1 MAVLAADMNDE
12 IFEALADTPA
22 KPVRIH
28 RGEEERVVMTKYFS
42 DETTEREF
50 WRWRPVMVSKRSLTV
65 LPQSSVGGC
74 RVTRSRARV

>member
-12 IFEALADTPA
+12 IFEARADTSA

-50 WRWRPVMVSKRSLTV
+50 R
-65 LPQSSVGGC
+65 
-74 RVTRSRARV
+74 